1 MWMVYRRVLR
11 FGVVLLL
18 ASFGGF
24 VVADETTATAE
35 VDDKSAPVHTSSLA
49 ADQNKHD
56 DHSESHAG
64 GHHDYDPT
72 HSNMSD
78 SAEDPSE
85 WRSEMAIASLIV
97 FGCLLAVLSAF
108 AWKPI
113 SQGLERREKSIAN
126 NIANAERA
134 SQEAM
139 SKLREYEAKLA
150 TASAEAQQIVSDAR
164 KDAESVG
171 QRLVAAAQE
180 EAARHRDRAVA
191 DIESAKSA
199 ALSELAQKSTDLA
212 VSLAG
217 RVIGREVKASDHQTL
232 IQDMLGKLPSR
243 N

>member
-1 MWMVYRRVLR
+1 MRMVYRRVLR
-11 FGVVLLL
+11 LGVVLLL
-18 ASFGGF
+18 TSMGYLVMAE
-24 VVADETTATAE
+24 DTAVNAE
-35 VDDKSAPVHTSSLA
+35 VDGKTAPGLTSSTA
-49 ADQNKHD
+49 SEQHSHD
-56 DHSESHAG
+56 DHSESHAE
-64 GHHDYDPT
+64 GHSQYDPT

-139 SKLREYEAKLA
+139 LKLREYEAKLA

-180 EAARHRDRAVA
+180 EAARQRERAVA

-212 VSLAG
+212 VTLAG

-232 IQDMLGKLPSR
+232 IQDMLNKLPSR